1 MARSSPQESPLPSVP
16 TANEG
21 AGDEPMPNDVC
32 TTSEAARLLGVSNT
46 TVQTMVERGELRAWK
61 TLGGHRRISLAA
73 IDQLRQERTGGTD
86 RRGAGDTLTVLVVED
101 EETLRTVYAARIES
115 WGLPIRL
122 LTAADGMDALLLI
135 ERNRPD
141 VLISDLM
148 MAPMDGFELL
158 RRLRERREYDRMSIV
173 AVSSLDAAEV
183 ERRGGLPR
191 GVALF
196 GKPVPFDKLEG
207 FVQAL
212 ALRQQ
217 LDGR

>member
-1 MARSSPQESPLPSVP
+1 MTRLSHADDPPLPALDV
-16 TANEG
+16 A
-21 AGDEPMPNDVC
+21 EPMPSEVC

-73 IDQLRQERTGGTD
+73 IDELRQQRSGRSD
-86 RRGAGDTLTVLVVED
+86 RRGVGALLTVLVVED
-101 EETLRTVYAARIES
+101 DEMLRTVYAARIES

-122 LTAADGMDALLLI
+122 LTASDGMDALLLI

-158 RRLRERREYDRMSIV
+158 RRLRERREFDGMSIV

-217 LDGR
+217 FDGH